1 MRSVR
6 IVDRGSAAQG
16 PEGSGSGRPDDDSAR
31 PTVADKRAYYWSGP
45 GWVLAYEEARR
56 LMRTG
61 SSLRDAASSV
71 GWSEADLRS
80 AIGRKGKPP
89 EPSTVFSAVVPHERP
104 RRTVKQRVAGLK
116 NVSQQTLRLARRYY
130 EVECMTVRE
139 VARALEEPY
148 EKTYLVLIKA
158 GTKFRRPG
166 RRGQESK
173 EPVRP
178 DPVVRDEAPKPRR
191 SAPVRAPKPRATSKP
206 KRKARIISTREVELA
221 MRRVLG
227 KNWRGI

>member
-1 MRSVR
+1 MRPVR

-16 PEGSGSGRPDDDSAR
+16 PEGSSGSSRSDHDDTGRPSILE
-31 PTVADKRAYYWSGP
+31 KRAYYWSGP

-56 LMRTG
+56 MMRG
-61 SSLRDAASSV
+61 GCSLREAAAAV
-71 GWSEADLRS
+71 GWTEEDLRS

-89 EPSTVFSAVVPHERP
+89 DPSSVSSAVVPHERP

-116 NVSQQTLRLARRYY
+116 SVSQQTLRLAKRYY

-166 RRGQESK
+166 RRGQDEK
-173 EPVRP
+173 EDVALQRKEATAT
-178 DPVVRDEAPKPRR
+178 VKAPKKRAAAR
-191 SAPVRAPKPRATSKP
+191 SSKI
-206 KRKARIISTREVELA
+206 KTTKKTRIVSTREVELA
-221 MRRVLG
+221 LRRVLG
-227 KNWRGI
+227 KNWRAI